1 MSLSKMTTHT
11 QKKNCHIHPQDPNPS
26 KLISTVP
33 VLVIQYSIHLTYL
46 TKIEIMFNEHY
57 FRLYTITLGIYISIP
72 KEKKKADREKKKIN
86 LILSN

>member
-1 MSLSKMTTHT
+1 
-11 QKKNCHIHPQDPNPS
+11 
-26 KLISTVP
+26 
-33 VLVIQYSIHLTYL
+33 
-46 TKIEIMFNEHY
+46 MFNEHY